1 MLGLVEFNAA
11 FFMQIANTLILF
23 FALRHFLFQPVTEFM
38 EKRTKVIESS
48 IEEAE
53 LKNKESD
60 KLKAEYE
67 EKIKAIKN
75 ERNQI
80 VVEAT
85 RKAELRSEEIL
96 TAADQEAKNILEKA
110 RVEIAREKQK
120 MMNELKGEISTLALL
135 AAGKVIEKDLNPQM
149 HQQMIQQFIDKAGEQ
164 KWQN

>member
-1 MLGLVEFNAA
+1 MLGLVEFNIA

-23 FALRHFLFQPVTEFM
+23 IALKHLLFKPVTEFM
-38 EKRTKVIESS
+38 DKRTQGIESA

-60 KLKAEYE
+60 RLKAEYE
-67 EKIKAIKN
+67 EKMKEIKK

-80 VVEAT
+80 VAEAT
-85 RKAELRSEEIL
+85 RNAELRSEEIL
-96 TAADQEAKNILEKA
+96 TAADQEAKKILEKA
-110 RVEIAREKQK
+110 RVEIDREKQK

-135 AAGKVIEKDLNPQM
+135 AAGKVIEKDLNPQT

>member
-1 MLGLVEFNAA
+1 MLGLVEFNVA

-23 FALRHFLFQPVTEFM
+23 LALRHLLFKPVTEFM
-38 EKRTKVIESS
+38 DKRTKGIEAS

-60 KLKAEYE
+60 RLKSEYE
-67 EKIKAIKN
+67 AKLNEIKK

-80 VVEAT
+80 VDEAT
-85 RKAELRSEEIL
+85 RKAQLRSEEIL
-96 TAADQEAKNILEKA
+96 AAADQEAKKMLEKA
-110 RVEIAREKQK
+110 RVEIDREKQK

-135 AAGKVIEKDLNPQM
+135 AAGKVIERDLDPDT

-164 KWQN
+164 QWQN

>member
-1 MLGLVEFNAA
+1 MLGLVEFNIA

-23 FALRHFLFQPVTEFM
+23 IALKHLLFKPVTEFM
-38 EKRTKVIESS
+38 DKRTQGIESA

-60 KLKAEYE
+60 RLKAEYE
-67 EKIKAIKN
+67 EKMKEIKK

-80 VVEAT
+80 VAEAT
-85 RKAELRSEEIL
+85 RKAEFRSEEIL